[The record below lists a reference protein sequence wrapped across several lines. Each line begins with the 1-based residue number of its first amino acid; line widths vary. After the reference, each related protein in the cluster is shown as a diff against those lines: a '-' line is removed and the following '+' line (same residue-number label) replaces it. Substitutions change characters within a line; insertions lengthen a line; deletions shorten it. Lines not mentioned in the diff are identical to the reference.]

1 MDAPIGRAPASDLD
15 AEAGVLSACLLDQA
29 AFDKVQA
36 LLQPRHFYADAN
48 RLVYQAMQEL
58 AQTGKPM
65 DVVSVADVLRAH
77 SKLPAIGGTMYLAQ
91 LSDAT
96 PAIANVLMHAQIIV
110 DKWNVRT
117 ITQTCQSVAVEGY
130 SPIGDVG
137 QWKQSVDQRVYA
149 VTRQHELDDQFAV
162 IGAAAAAEVR
172 EIQERRKNKGLVISG
187 ITTGLPTLDARIG
200 GLKRGNKYEI
210 GARPGMGKA
219 QPLWS
224 KVHTPR
230 GWTTMGALKVGD
242 LVSGA
247 SGKPVRVKRI
257 FEQGMLPVFMVT
269 MEDGGWTLCCDEH
282 LWFARHRRENQMKI
296 RALSEIRTDLRTP
309 NGGFNYTIPYAKFD
323 PMAAGK
329 TERAIKR
336 VVYAGRATCR
346 CIELD
351 SEDHL
356 YVTDDYIVT
365 HNTGLLL
372 NMMIAAARQG
382 HGVVCLSLEMPRDQL
397 ALRALS
403 QESNI
408 DGHKLGMG
416 RVTDSQWKDLVGAC
430 VELEKLPI
438 IICDTGM
445 QTISTLR
452 SSVRDGKRRLKEKFG
467 DHIELGVVGIDY
479 MQLMRVAPDILI
491 NGDAELTAISQATTQ
506 LAKDEKCVV
515 LECAQLN
522 REIEKE
528 KDKRPMGN
536 HFRGSG
542 SIEQDAFGIFMI
554 YREDKYRKEGEE
566 RDNRAEILVRKIRN
580 GGQEGVVHCKFK
592 PQTVTFYEA
601 SSNPDYKQLGDMFDD
616 FIPGQYDE
624 AAGGS
629 TLPEHHWQDQDD

>member
-1 MDAPIGRAPASDLD
+1 MDAPVGRVPSSDLD
-15 AEAGVLSACLLDQA
+15 AEAAVLSACLLDQA
-29 AFDKVQA
+29 AYDKVQV

-48 RLVYQAMQEL
+48 RRVYMAIQEL
-58 AQTGKPM
+58 SEKGSPI
-65 DVVSVADVLRAH
+65 DVVSVAGVLRDH
-77 SKLPAIGGTMYLAQ
+77 EKLQAVGGSPYLAQ

-96 PAIANVLMHAQIIV
+96 PAVANVLTHAQTIV

-117 ITQTCQSVAVEGY
+117 ITHTCQTIANEGY
-130 SPIGDVG
+130 GSVGDVG
-137 QWKQSVDQRVYA
+137 DWKQSVDQRVYA
-149 VTRQHELDDQFAV
+149 VTRQHELDDQFSALGV
-162 IGAAAAAEVR
+162 AAADEVR

-210 GARPGMGKA
+210 GARPGMGK
-219 QPLWS
+219 
-224 KVHTPR
+224 
-230 GWTTMGALKVGD
+230 
-242 LVSGA
+242 
-247 SGKPVRVKRI
+247 
-257 FEQGMLPVFMVT
+257 
-269 MEDGGWTLCCDEH
+269 
-282 LWFARHRRENQMKI
+282 
-296 RALSEIRTDLRTP
+296 
-309 NGGFNYTIPYAKFD
+309 
-323 PMAAGK
+323 
-329 TERAIKR
+329 
-336 VVYAGRATCR
+336 
-346 CIELD
+346 
-351 SEDHL
+351 
-356 YVTDDYIVT
+356 
-365 HNTGLLL
+365 TGLLL

-416 RVTDSQWKDLVGAC
+416 RINDEQWRDLVGAC
-430 VELEKLPI
+430 VKLEKLPI

-467 DHIELGVVGIDY
+467 EHIELGVIGIDY
-479 MQLMRVAPDILI
+479 MQLMRVAPDVLI

-554 YREDKYRKEGEE
+554 YREDKYRKEGETK
-566 RDNRAEILVRKIRN
+566 DNRAEILVRKIRN

-601 SSNPDYKQLGDMFDD
+601 SQDPDHEQLRDMFDD
-616 FIPGQYDE
+616 FIPGTY
-624 AAGGS
+624 ASAS
-629 TLPEHHWQDQDD
+629 ALPDHDFNDDDIPGA